1 MGRDVNELTVAEK
14 RGLEPLVR
22 SRFDGVISQLRDTET
37 RDITDMVNKIAKKFK
52 VGAALAKIRQHKDA
66 IETIKK
72 AIIDLG
78 FEIGAYEQTVV
89 DFHKEYNRNTGVN
102 EVDYK
107 KPAGK
112 IYYNL
117 TKARPDIAG
126 VEKQR
131 DKAVADL
138 WLTTQKE
145 SARKIMESKIDVP
158 KLQLK

>member
-1 MGRDVNELTVAEK
+1 MGRDINELSVAEK

-22 SRFDGVISQLRDTET
+22 SRYSTVISQLRDTEKH
-37 RDITDMVNKIAKKFK
+37 DIGELVKKIAKKFK
-52 VGAALAKIRQHKDA
+52 VGAALAKLRQHKDA
-66 IETIKK
+66 VEQIKK
-72 AIIDLG
+72 AIIGLG
-78 FEIGAYEQTVV
+78 FEIGAYDEAVV
-89 DFHKEYNRNTGVN
+89 DLTHEYNTDTGAQ

-112 IYYNL
+112 MYYNM

-138 WLTTQKE
+138 WLTTHKKD
-145 SARKIMESKIDVP
+145 ARKLVEAKIEVP
-158 KLQLK
+158 KLELK